1 MIELK
6 LTFATPIEAA
16 EAMMKLAAPAIGSIA
31 IAQNVTAARSDDP
44 EIEADKPRRGRKPK
58 QKDDDFRDEADTT
71 EVRGHAESLRADA
84 EENLEA
90 ETDEGEAG
98 GEAAETQVGGSASTG
113 GPGEVEPVSWE
124 PAEAA
129 RKVREAL
136 ANYMKA
142 HGQDAAR
149 QKLMDFRKGVA
160 KLSDI
165 TTEEA
170 PAFVAYCEAA

>member
-16 EAMMKLAAPAIGSIA
+16 EAMMKLAGASIA
-31 IAQNVTAARSDDP
+31 LPPASNPAAADNSEPETAD
-44 EIEADKPRRGRKPK
+44 DKPKRGRKPK
-58 QKDDDFRDEADTT
+58 AKDDGFRDEADAT

-90 ETDEGEAG
+90 ETDEGEASN
-98 GEAAETQVGGSASTG
+98 EAAETQVGGSASTG